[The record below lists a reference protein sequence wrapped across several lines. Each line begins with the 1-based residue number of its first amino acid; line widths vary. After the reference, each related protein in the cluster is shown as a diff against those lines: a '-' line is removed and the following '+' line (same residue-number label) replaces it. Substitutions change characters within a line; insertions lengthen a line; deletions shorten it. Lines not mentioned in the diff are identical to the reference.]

1 MPRAPPAPRS
11 ADRSQPRTWP
21 APRRQWHPP
30 PPPTTPLCIPVRA
43 MRAQGRGA
51 RLDGGAPSTRAPL
64 QSVAW
69 RRCRRRCR
77 QGGLG
82 LPPCAAH
89 AVAVGGGWGGVE
101 CRKPLPHRGSPP
113 GWGCKKKKVRRPA
126 GARAW
131 PTQAGVGGAD
141 RPEKGDKN
149 KRNARTIIPCW
160 DPHTARVRGGE
171 GEGGGAWGGDGAQKL
186 DNQESRCTCFSD
198 TRPHG
203 RSAVGGRAGRHAPA
217 GAPTL
222 WARRGP
228 APPPPALA
236 TAVADPPAGR
246 AGGATSAVPSRL
258 PWRMRL
264 TVTW

>member
-171 GEGGGAWGGDGAQKL
+171 GEGGGRGEAMVHKNWTIR
-186 DNQESRCTCFSD
+186 SRAVHAFPTPAP
-198 TRPHG
+198 TAALP
-203 RSAVGGRAGRHAPA
+203 SAAAPA
-217 GAPTL
+217 ATPL
-222 WARRGP
+222 PARRRCGRGA
-228 APPPPALA
+228 APPPP
-236 TAVADPPAGR
+236 PPPSPQLWRTHRQAARGVPRQLSPR
-246 AGGATSAVPSRL
+246 ACLGGCA
-258 PWRMRL
+258 
-264 TVTW
+264 